1 MRSRAGFFWHSL
13 WLTLLLLLPLIA
25 VVAFLARQRQA
36 QQELRQAAASQS
48 QLQIEPGAQ
57 SVWRML
63 LVVQQEEPA
72 FVLVRADGPAHSV
85 TFCALPGQLLVNAP
99 AGTTT
104 LAACTLSAGAGRA
117 AQLLTATLATSE
129 TALPPLYYLAATPSC
144 WVDCV
149 GSGTAVRFDT
159 SSLLQPAA
167 RLALGYGSEAVQ
179 SVSATDTVEF
189 IAALQSQLT
198 GSAAGNA
205 RAAVWAAFVRQ
216 NPDLLTAVPE
226 AWRRYSARTLTDL
239 TAQDLLRAGET
250 AAFLQSQPAL
260 TVDYLTAAVTDA
272 PDGVALT
279 EDGMQIVQTLLR

>member
-72 FVLVRADGPAHSV
+72 FVLMRADGPAHSV
-85 TFCALPGQLLVNAP
+85 TFCVLPGQLLVNAP

-117 AQLLTATLATSE
+117 AQLLTATLATGE

>member
-36 QQELRQAAASQS
+36 QQELRQAAASQN

-63 LVVQQEEPA
+63 LVAQQEEPA

-117 AQLLTATLATSE
+117 AQLLTATLATGE

-198 GSAAGNA
+198 GSAAANA
-205 RAAVWAAFVRQ
+205 RAAVWAAFARQ

-272 PDGVALT
+272 PGGVELS
-279 EDGMQIVQTLLR
+279 EDGLQIVQTLLR

>member
-117 AQLLTATLATSE
+117 AQLLTATLATGE

-272 PDGVALT
+272 PDGVSLT

>member
-72 FVLVRADGPAHSV
+72 FVLMRADGPAHSV

-117 AQLLTATLATSE
+117 AQLLTATLATGE

-205 RAAVWAAFVRQ
+205 RAAVWAAFARQ

-272 PDGVALT
+272 PDGVELS
-279 EDGMQIVQTLLR
+279 EDGLEIVERLLQ

>member
-72 FVLVRADGPAHSV
+72 FVLMRADGPAHSV

-117 AQLLTATLATSE
+117 AQLLTATLATGE

-149 GSGTAVRFDT
+149 GSGTAIRFDT

>member
-25 VVAFLARQRQA
+25 MVAFLARQRQA

-117 AQLLTATLATSE
+117 AQLLTATLATGE

>member
-72 FVLVRADGPAHSV
+72 FVLMRADGPAHSV
-85 TFCALPGQLLVNAP
+85 TFCVLPGQLLVNAP

-117 AQLLTATLATSE
+117 AQLLTATLATGE

-205 RAAVWAAFVRQ
+205 RAAVWAAFARQ

>member
-25 VVAFLARQRQA
+25 VVAFMARQRQA

-72 FVLVRADGPAHSV
+72 FVLMRADGPAHSV

-117 AQLLTATLATSE
+117 AQLLTATLATGE

-205 RAAVWAAFVRQ
+205 RAAVWAAFARQ

>member
-1 MRSRAGFFWHSL
+1 MRSRAGFFWCSL
-13 WLTLLLLLPLIA
+13 WLTLLLLLPLIL
-25 VVAFLARQRQA
+25 VVGFLARQRQT
-36 QQELRQAAASQS
+36 QQELRQAAANQS

-63 LVVQQEEPA
+63 LVVQKEEPA

-104 LAACTLSAGAGRA
+104 LAECTLSAGAGRA
-117 AQLLTATLATSE
+117 AQLLRAALSTGE

-167 RLALGYGSEAVQ
+167 RLALGYGKEAVQ
-179 SVSATDTVEF
+179 AVS
-189 IAALQSQLT
+189 
-198 GSAAGNA
+198 
-205 RAAVWAAFVRQ
+205 AAVWAAFVRQ
-216 NPDLLTAVPE
+216 NPDRLTAVPD
-226 AWRRYSARTLTDL
+226 AWRKYSARTLTDF
-239 TAQDLLRAGET
+239 TATDLLRAGET
-250 AAFLQSQPAL
+250 LAYLQKQAAL
-260 TVDYLTAAVTDA
+260 TVDYVTVAVVDA
-272 PDGVALT
+272 PGGEALT
-279 EDGMQIVQTLLR
+279 EDGLQVVESLLQ

>member
-72 FVLVRADGPAHSV
+72 FVLMRADGPAHSV

-117 AQLLTATLATSE
+117 AQLLTATLATGE
-129 TALPPLYYLAATPSC
+129 TALPPLFYLAATPSC

-149 GSGTAVRFDT
+149 GSGTAIRFDT

>member
-1 MRSRAGFFWHSL
+1 MRSRAGFFWCSL
-13 WLTLLLLLPLIA
+13 WLTLLLLLPLIL
-25 VVAFLARQRQA
+25 VVGFLARQRQT
-36 QQELRQAAASQS
+36 QQELRQAAANQS

-63 LVVQQEEPA
+63 LVVQKEEPA

-104 LAACTLSAGAGRA
+104 LAECTLSAGAGRA
-117 AQLLTATLATSE
+117 AQLLRAALSTGE

-167 RLALGYGSEAVQ
+167 RLALGYGKEAVQ
-179 SVSATDTVEF
+179 AVSATDAVE
-189 IAALQSQLT
+189 
-198 GSAAGNA
+198 
-205 RAAVWAAFVRQ
+205 
-216 NPDLLTAVPE
+216 
-226 AWRRYSARTLTDL
+226 
-239 TAQDLLRAGET
+239 
-250 AAFLQSQPAL
+250 
-260 TVDYLTAAVTDA
+260 
-272 PDGVALT
+272 
-279 EDGMQIVQTLLR
+279 

>member
-1 MRSRAGFFWHSL
+1 MRSRAGFFWCSL
-13 WLTLLLLLPLIA
+13 WLTLLLLLPLIL
-25 VVAFLARQRQA
+25 VVGFLARQRQT
-36 QQELRQAAASQS
+36 QQELRQAAANQS

-63 LVVQQEEPA
+63 LVVQKEEPA

-104 LAACTLSAGAGRA
+104 LAECTLSAGAGRA
-117 AQLLTATLATSE
+117 AQLLRAALSTGE

-167 RLALGYGSEAVQ
+167 RLALGYGKEAVQ
-179 SVSATDTVEF
+179 AVSATDAVEL
-189 IAALQSQLT
+189 IADLQSQMT
-198 GSAAGNA
+198 GRCSFPHEIGFFLGYPYEDVIGFIDNEGENFLCSGCWKVYAKERDAQTCFCCYKNCTTMYQQLFDEGVSIECLAAVDEDFPAAEAFRAAG
-205 RAAVWAAFVRQ
+205 
-216 NPDLLTAVPE
+216 
-226 AWRRYSARTLTDL
+226 
-239 TAQDLLRAGET
+239 
-250 AAFLQSQPAL
+250 
-260 TVDYLTAAVTDA
+260 
-272 PDGVALT
+272 
-279 EDGMQIVQTLLR
+279 

>member
-72 FVLVRADGPAHSV
+72 FVLMRADGPAHSV

-117 AQLLTATLATSE
+117 AQLLTATLATGE

-198 GSAAGNA
+198 GSAVGNA

>member
-25 VVAFLARQRQA
+25 VVAFLAHQRQA

-117 AQLLTATLATSE
+117 AQLLTATLATGE

-167 RLALGYGSEAVQ
+167 RLVLGYGSEAVQ

-205 RAAVWAAFVRQ
+205 RAAVWAAFARQ

>member
-25 VVAFLARQRQA
+25 VVAFLARQRQT

-63 LVVQQEEPA
+63 FVVQKEEPA

-85 TFCALPGQLLVNAP
+85 TYCALPGELLVNAP
-99 AGTTT
+99 AGMTT
-104 LAACTLSAGAGRA
+104 LAECTLSAGAGRA
-117 AQLLTATLATSE
+117 AQLLTATLATGE

-149 GSGTAVRFDT
+149 GSGTAVRFDV

-167 RLALGYGSEAVQ
+167 RLALGYGTEAVQ
-179 SVSATDTVEF
+179 TVSATDAVEL
-189 IAALQSQLT
+189 IADLQSQLSDT
-198 GSAAGNA
+198 AAANA
-205 RAAVWAAFVRQ
+205 RAAVWAAFARQ

-226 AWRRYSARTLTDL
+226 AWRKYSARTLTDL
-239 TAQDLLRAGET
+239 TAPDLLAAGET
-250 AAFLQSQPAL
+250 LAFLQNQPAL
-260 TVDYLTAAVTDA
+260 TVDYITAAVTPA
-272 PDGVALT
+272 PGGLALT
-279 EDGMQIVQTLLR
+279 EDGTQVVKDLLQ